1 MTKYCVIGKSLPH
14 TLSPEIH
21 ALLKTGVYEV
31 RELEC
36 VKDVERLLR
45 SGEFKGANVTIP
57 YKRDVMDFVDV
68 LSDEA
73 KKIGAVNTVVEK
85 DGKLYGYNTDAGG
98 MELNLKVAGIALSKK
113 NVMILGSGGTS
124 KTANYLAKKAGAR
137 DIYIVS
143 RSGEINYDNCYDL
156 SPQVIINTTPV
167 GMMPNAFCAP
177 VELERFK
184 SVTGVFD
191 AIYNPLSTRLVL
203 EARRQKIKAANG
215 LLMLVEQA
223 RLARNLF
230 AEAEQKQQIST
241 KNSMQICKS
250 LEKSRRNIVLVGM
263 AGSGKSVLGK
273 RIADALGREFVDTD
287 KLVEQKMG
295 KSPEQ
300 IILGEGERAFREIEA
315 EVVKEACSAFSRV
328 IATGGGAVMREDNAF
343 YMKSNGFIVHVKRNA
358 LATEGRPLSK
368 DIETARALY
377 EQRKPV
383 YTKLA
388 DATVSNDGGLL
399 RAEEQ
404 ILAAWE
410 AF

>member
-124 KTANYLAKKAGAR
+124 KTANYLAKKAGAKE
-137 DIYIVS
+137 IYIVS

-315 EVVKEACSAFSRV
+315 QVVKEACSAFSRV